1 MSKSIRLHPT
11 RGLNPKLVVCYFC
24 HREKNE
30 LVLLGNVASSNR
42 EVQDSK
48 YLVVDKKPC
57 EWCRENMA
65 KGIVLV
71 ETSKD
76 STGEIVIRG
85 GYAVV
90 TEKFIRRTLNEAVVE
105 GMLKH
110 RLAFIE
116 SDAWV
121 RLGLDDHELPTCPL

>member
-24 HREKNE
+24 HKEKNE

-57 EWCRENMA
+57 EWCRENMT

-71 ETSKD
+71 EASKD

-90 TEKFIRRTLNEAVVE
+90 AEKFIRRMLTEAVVE

-121 RLGLDDHELPTCPL
+121 RLGLDKAVGEQ